1 MADSERIIQAVLPD
15 VPSAL
20 EFVGQSLGPMPLA
33 SRRIGQIAGRMPPTD
48 GDVAVLRK
56 LSVLMPVYN
65 QRWTLRE
72 AIGRVLNS
80 PVPLEIEVV
89 VVDDASDDGS
99 SSAIS
104 ELADA
109 DPRIHAVRHPQ
120 HRGKGA
126 AIRTAIGQMTGD
138 VAVVQDADLQ
148 YDPGDYPLLLE
159 PILQGKA
166 DAVFGSRFTGP
177 ARPVLSFWHGLGNRL
192 MTFLSNAINNL
203 SLSDVQTGYKMVRAD
218 VLKQLRLTSDTHTL
232 DPEITCRLAQWG
244 ARIYEVPIGY
254 SGRTF
259 QEGKKTDLLGG
270 LKALGQMIRCK
281 LLAPRFTDHSGYYT
295 LASVSRAT
303 AFNRWVLAQ
312 VRDYLGQR
320 VLEAGCGIGNLSAL
334 LLDRQRLVLADR
346 EPMYVGAVRRRF
358 GHRENV
364 RIDLADLTDPACYG
378 RWKGEQLDTI
388 LCANVLEHL
397 DGDEAVL
404 TRFHETL
411 HPGGHCAIV
420 VPAGQWLY
428 CGIDREL
435 GHRRRY
441 SRGELVEKMTSAGFD
456 VVFTRQFCRLG
467 ALSWAIS
474 GGLLRRRHLSPRQMI
489 WFDRLLPLVKL
500 LEHVLPV
507 PGMSLIAVGRKPR
520 RAAWRMAA

>member
-1 MADSERIIQAVLPD
+1 
-15 VPSAL
+15 
-20 EFVGQSLGPMPLA
+20 
-33 SRRIGQIAGRMPPTD
+33 
-48 GDVAVLRK
+48 
-56 LSVLMPVYN
+56 
-65 QRWTLRE
+65 
-72 AIGRVLNS
+72 
-80 PVPLEIEVV
+80 
-89 VVDDASDDGS
+89 
-99 SSAIS
+99 
-104 ELADA
+104 
-109 DPRIHAVRHPQ
+109 
-120 HRGKGA
+120 
-126 AIRTAIGQMTGD
+126 
-138 VAVVQDADLQ
+138 
-148 YDPGDYPLLLE
+148 
-159 PILQGKA
+159 
-166 DAVFGSRFTGP
+166 
-177 ARPVLSFWHGLGNRL
+177 
-192 MTFLSNAINNL
+192 
-203 SLSDVQTGYKMVRAD
+203 
-218 VLKQLRLTSDTHTL
+218 
-232 DPEITCRLAQWG
+232 
-244 ARIYEVPIGY
+244 
-254 SGRTF
+254 
-259 QEGKKTDLLGG
+259 
-270 LKALGQMIRCK
+270 MIRCK

-303 AFNRWVLAQ
+303 AFSRWVLDQ
-312 VRDYLGQR
+312 LRDYLGQR

-364 RIDLADLTDPACYG
+364 RIDLADLTDPAAYG

-404 TRFHETL
+404 ARFHETL

-428 CGIDREL
+428 CGIDKEL